1 MEGGGCTVEIQG
13 RLPVW
18 IDLGVVQSVVFDV
31 DITDVASDIGHQ
43 AGIAAVIF

>member
-1 MEGGGCTVEIQG
+1 MEGGGFTVETKG

-31 DITDVASDIGHQ
+31 DVSDVASGTGHQ